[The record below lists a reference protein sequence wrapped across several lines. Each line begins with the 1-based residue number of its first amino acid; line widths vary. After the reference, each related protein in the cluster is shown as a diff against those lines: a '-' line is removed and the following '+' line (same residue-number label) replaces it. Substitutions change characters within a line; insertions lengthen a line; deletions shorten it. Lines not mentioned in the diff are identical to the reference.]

1 MRISEWISDV
11 CSSDLGGSWDSP
23 AVPDPAIPEKFLYCQ
38 VHYSACVAGAGGQC
52 ASPVQASLPFPR
64 RSLSL
69 PRRLAGPLPNKIS
82 NEGSPRMKNSLIA
95 AALLAEIGRATC
107 RERVWPYG

>member
-69 PRRLAGPLPNKIS
+69 PRRLAGPLPTRSQKKGPP
-82 NEGSPRMKNSLIA
+82 NEELPDCRQ
-95 AALLAEIGRATC
+95 IGRASC
-107 RERVWPYG
+107 RERVCQYV

>member
-82 NEGSPRMKNSLIA
+82 KERTEERRVGKECVSKFRSRWSPSH
-95 AALLAEIGRATC
+95 
-107 RERVWPYG
+107 